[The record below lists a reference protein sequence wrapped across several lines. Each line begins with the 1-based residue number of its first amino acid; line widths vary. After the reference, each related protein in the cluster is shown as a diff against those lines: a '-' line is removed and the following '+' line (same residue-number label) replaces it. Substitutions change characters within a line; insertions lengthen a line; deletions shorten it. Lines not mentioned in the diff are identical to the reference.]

1 MKRAMMI
8 TAMNKSDIYELL
20 KVIWTHPSYIE
31 LNKMI
36 TKDREEAK
44 LPNKYNRGLVT
55 EPIRKEILRK
65 RKKDCTRVV
74 YWLDDA
80 DKFLYIRA
88 EYIKQHFDA
97 LAPYIDMVEE
107 GPEIYRITREH
118 AEEFIEDEI
127 LKTTCCDDHMKITA
141 LYDRFVV
148 VNDET
153 KAGYNRH
160 SMLIITGYDMHD
172 KLHKIHN
179 EIKAMNKFKPF
190 SKSEIVYAVLGDDI
204 NTITNLS
211 MYRCDN
217 EKEIAFADRDDY
229 KNKYPESDKDL
240 TKLLKRSVC
249 YFA

>member
-1 MKRAMMI
+1 MMI
-8 TAMNKSDIYELL
+8 TAKNKSDIYELL

-44 LPNKYNRGLVT
+44 LPNKYNKGLVT
-55 EPIRKEILRK
+55 DHIRKEVLRR
-65 RKKDCTRVV
+65 RKKECIRVV

-88 EYIKQHFDA
+88 EYVKKHFDL

-107 GPEIYRITREH
+107 GPEIYRITQEH
-118 AEEFIEDEI
+118 AEDFVEDVV
-127 LKTTCCDDHMKITA
+127 LKTTCGDDHMKITA
-141 LYDRFVV
+141 IYDRFVT
-148 VNDET
+148 VNPET

-160 SMLIITGYDMHD
+160 SMLIVTGYDMQNE
-172 KLHKIHN
+172 LHTVHN

-190 SKSEIVYAVLGDDI
+190 SKSEIVYATLVDDI
-204 NTITNLS
+204 DDVRDVR
-211 MYRCDN
+211 MFKCDN
-217 EKEIAFADRDDY
+217 EKELRFDSREEY
-229 KNKYPESDKDL
+229 KEAYPESDRDL
-240 TKLLKRSVC
+240 NKLLKRSVC